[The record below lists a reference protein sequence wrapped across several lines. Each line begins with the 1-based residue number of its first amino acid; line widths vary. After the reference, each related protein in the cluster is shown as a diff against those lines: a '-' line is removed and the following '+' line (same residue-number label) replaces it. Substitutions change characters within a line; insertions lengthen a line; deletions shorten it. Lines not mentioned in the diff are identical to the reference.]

1 MVRKK
6 VILALLASAMMFT
19 ALAPHTIA
27 AETSYVNGSVVPM
40 YENDCDLTSILAIVG
55 TKATCRSTAAGN
67 TLKSI
72 TATQTIEKH
81 WDLWIWNEVDGAS
94 WSKTV
99 KSSNLSM
106 SNTKSG
112 LDSGTY
118 RLRTDFTVTSTSGST
133 ETITVYSKEKSVG

>member
-1 MVRKK
+1 
-6 VILALLASAMMFT
+6 
-19 ALAPHTIA
+19 
-27 AETSYVNGSVVPM
+27 M

-81 WDLWIWNEVDGAS
+81 WGLWIWNEVDGAS

>member
-6 VILALLASAMMFT
+6 IILALLASAMMFT

-27 AETSYVNGSVVPM
+27 AETSYVNGSVVPL

-81 WDLWIWNEVDGAS
+81 WGLWIWNEVDGAS

-99 KSSNLSM
+99 KSSN
-106 SNTKSG
+106 
-112 LDSGTY
+112 
-118 RLRTDFTVTSTSGST
+118 
-133 ETITVYSKEKSVG
+133 

>member
-6 VILALLASAMMFT
+6 IILALLASAMLFT

-27 AETSYVNGSVVPM
+27 AETSY
-40 YENDCDLTSILAIVG
+40 ENDCDLTSILAIVG
-55 TKATCRSTAAGN
+55 AKATCRSTAAGN

-81 WDLWIWNEVDGAS
+81 WGLWIWNEVDGAS

-133 ETITVYSKEKSVG
+133 ETITVYSQEKTI